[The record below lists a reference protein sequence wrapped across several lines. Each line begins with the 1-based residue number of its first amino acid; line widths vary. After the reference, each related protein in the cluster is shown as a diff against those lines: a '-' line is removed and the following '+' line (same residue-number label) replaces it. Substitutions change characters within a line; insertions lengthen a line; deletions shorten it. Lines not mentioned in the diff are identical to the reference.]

1 MQGTVNLFRGIR
13 LVSASQIQLMV
24 YLLDCNHRDRP

>member
-1 MQGTVNLFRGIR
+1 MQGTVNLFRCIR

-24 YLLDCNHRDRP
+24 YLLGCNHWGRP

>member
-1 MQGTVNLFRGIR
+1 MQGMVNLFRGIR

-24 YLLDCNHRDRP
+24 YLLLCNHWGRP

>member
-1 MQGTVNLFRGIR
+1 MQGTVNLFRRIW

-24 YLLDCNHRDRP
+24 YLSLCNRWVHP